1 MPKKKPLSKKK
12 ILKPKKI
19 GMIFNKVF
27 DEYKKNQRINEKKE
41 IKIREDIIKKE
52 QLKINTKEKDQK
64 IKDEDLKKREDQAKR
79 KDDDFETVV
88 ARYDI
93 YMNV

>member
-52 QLKINTKEKDQK
+52 QLKINTKEKGQK
-64 IKDEDLKKREDQAKR
+64 IKDEDLKKIRDTE
-79 KDDDFETVV
+79 
-88 ARYDI
+88 
-93 YMNV
+93 